1 MDSIR
6 EIQVHIGDALEQWAD
21 IMLNIEAD
29 NKAFMLHY
37 KEKDLLNAT
46 YIFMHIMSNIGI
58 HNGTINNEVM
68 GTASGN
74 ELREYIKKYTGI
86 DTHELTERII
96 KGHEAQTT

>member
-6 EIQVHIGDALEQWAD
+6 EIQVHISDALEQWAD
-21 IMLNIEAD
+21 IMLSMEAN

-46 YIFMHIMSNIGI
+46 YILMHVMSNIGI
-58 HNGTINNEVM
+58 HNGTINNEEM
-68 GTASGN
+68 GTSSGN

-86 DTHELTERII
+86 DTHELTKRII
-96 KGHEAQTT
+96 KEHETKTT